1 MRLLNSLE
9 ITIASRNGGT
19 RRALLDGVSSYQPV
33 IEFRT
38 CFKMATIPFGL
49 FLEQPGFYDNEERVQ
64 MIETTLLFEIL
75 NAIGGYSIM

>member
-1 MRLLNSLE
+1 
-9 ITIASRNGGT
+9 
-19 RRALLDGVSSYQPV
+19 
-33 IEFRT
+33 
-38 CFKMATIPFGL
+38 MATIPFGL